1 MATRAGRYD
10 VILVAAYRQP
20 YIPFYLTTREFFESA
35 KAHMA
40 PDGVLAINVGRTATD
55 TRLVDALS
63 GTLNAVFPN
72 VFTIESNRRFTNSV
86 IYATSSAATV
96 DQFIARARAETN
108 PKLQPIVAEAL
119 ETGDVR
125 KVQPNG
131 IGFTDDLAPVG
142 RRPKAQIKWDAE
154 VSRTGGV
161 PEKQEVP
168 GVRNII
174 SVGAGKGG
182 VGKSTCAVN
191 IALALSQL
199 GARVGVLDAD
209 VYGPNVPILLGA
221 EHEKPYAEN
230 EKIIPIQRYGLKI
243 ISIAFF
249 IEEDKPAIWRGPM
262 LSGAV
267 RQFLFDVNW
276 GELDYLVVD
285 LPPGT
290 GDVQL
295 TMSQSIPMTGAVV
308 VSTPQD
314 VSTADVGRALQM
326 FNTLKVPNLG
336 LVENM
341 SFFVCPHCAQRDDI
355 FGHGGAKALAERMKI
370 PFLGEIP
377 LDRRIREGG
386 GPGVPL
392 LVHEPDAPLA
402 AVYRDVASHLA
413 AQVSIRNFKQASVI
427 PLRTI

>member
-1 MATRAGRYD
+1 MA
-10 VILVAAYRQP
+10 VIQ
-20 YIPFYLTTREFFESA
+20 LTE
-35 KAHMA
+35 
-40 PDGVLAINVGRTATD
+40 DDVLAVLSTVKDPELHRGMVELKMIRDLRIVDPQTIGLTVVLTPPACPLKNKIHDDIDAALAT
-55 TRLVDALS
+55 LPGS
-63 GTLNAVFPN
+63 
-72 VFTIESNRRFTNSV
+72 
-86 IYATSSAATV
+86 
-96 DQFIARARAETN
+96 
-108 PKLQPIVAEAL
+108 
-119 ETGDVR
+119 
-125 KVQPNG
+125 
-131 IGFTDDLAPVG
+131 
-142 RRPKAQIKWDAE
+142 PKAQIKWDAQ

-161 PEKQEVP
+161 PQKQQVQ
-168 GVRNII
+168 GVRNIV

-199 GARVGVLDAD
+199 GARVGILDAD

-249 IEEDKPAIWRGPM
+249 IETDKPAIWRGPM

-314 VSTADVGRALQM
+314 VSTADVGRAIQM

-341 SFFVCPHCAQRDDI
+341 SYFVCPHCGQRDDI
-355 FGHGGAKALAERMKI
+355 FGHGGAKALAER
-370 PFLGEIP
+370 
-377 LDRRIREGG
+377 IREGG

-392 LVHEPDAPLA
+392 MVHEPDSPLA
-402 AVYRDVASHLA
+402 AVYREVASHLA

>member
-1 MATRAGRYD
+1 MAVTQLNEDAVLTALSTVKDPELHRGMIELNMIQD
-10 VILVAAYRQP
+10 VTLVDPRTVAMRVV
-20 YIPFYLTTREFFESA
+20 LTTPACPLKNRIHDDIDA
-35 KAHMA
+35 A
-40 PDGVLAINVGRTATD
+40 LA
-55 TRLVDALS
+55 
-63 GTLNAVFPN
+63 TLPGA
-72 VFTIESNRRFTNSV
+72 
-86 IYATSSAATV
+86 
-96 DQFIARARAETN
+96 
-108 PKLQPIVAEAL
+108 
-119 ETGDVR
+119 
-125 KVQPNG
+125 
-131 IGFTDDLAPVG
+131 
-142 RRPKAQIKWDAE
+142 PKAEIKWDAQ
-154 VSRTGGV
+154 VSRTGSIPQMQQIEGV
-161 PEKQEVP
+161 K
-168 GVRNII
+168 NIV

-182 VGKSTCAVN
+182 VGKSTSAVN
-191 IALALSQL
+191 LALALAQL
-199 GARVGVLDAD
+199 GARTGVLDAD

-221 EHEKPYAEN
+221 EREKPYAQN
-230 EKIIPIQRYGLKI
+230 DKIIPIQRYGMKV

-249 IEEDKPAIWRGPM
+249 IEADKPAIWRGPM

-314 VSTADVGRALQM
+314 VSTADVGRAIQM

-336 LVENM
+336 LIENM
-341 SFFVCPHCAQRDDI
+341 SYFACPHCGEREDI
-355 FGHGGAKALAERMKI
+355 FGHGGAKILAERMRI

-377 LDRRIREGG
+377 LDRKIREGG

-392 LVHEPDAPLA
+392 MVSEPDSPLA
-402 AVYRDVASHLA
+402 AVYRDVASQLA

>member
-1 MATRAGRYD
+1 MAISQVTEQSVLEALRPVKDPELQRSMLDLKMIQDIA
-10 VILVAAYRQP
+10 VIDPQTIGMRVV
-20 YIPFYLTTREFFESA
+20 LTTPACPLKNRIHDDIDA
-35 KAHMA
+35 A
-40 PDGVLAINVGRTATD
+40 LA
-55 TRLVDALS
+55 
-63 GTLNAVFPN
+63 TLPGA
-72 VFTIESNRRFTNSV
+72 
-86 IYATSSAATV
+86 
-96 DQFIARARAETN
+96 
-108 PKLQPIVAEAL
+108 
-119 ETGDVR
+119 
-125 KVQPNG
+125 
-131 IGFTDDLAPVG
+131 
-142 RRPKAQIKWDAE
+142 PKAQIKWDAQ
-154 VSRTGGV
+154 VSRTGNIPQAQQIQGV
-161 PEKQEVP
+161 KNV
-168 GVRNII
+168 I

-221 EHEKPYAEN
+221 EHERPYAQD
-230 EKIIPIQRYGLKI
+230 EKIVPILRYGIRI

-249 IEEDKPAIWRGPM
+249 IEAEKAAIWRGPM

-276 GELDYLVVD
+276 GELDYLIVD

-314 VSTADVGRALQM
+314 VSTADVGRAIQM

-336 LVENM
+336 LIENM
-341 SFFVCPHCAQRDDI
+341 SYYICPHCGQREEI
-355 FGHGGAKALAERMKI
+355 FGHGGAKALAERMRV
-370 PFLGEIP
+370 PFLGEVP

-386 GPGVPL
+386 GPGMPL
-392 LVHEPDAPLA
+392 MVSAPDSELA
-402 AVYRDVASHLA
+402 SVYRDVASHLA

>member
-1 MATRAGRYD
+1 MAVTQLTEEIVLAALSTVKDPELHRGMIELNMIQD
-10 VILVAAYRQP
+10 VTLVDPRTVAMRVV
-20 YIPFYLTTREFFESA
+20 LTTPACPLKNRIHDDIDA
-35 KAHMA
+35 A
-40 PDGVLAINVGRTATD
+40 LA
-55 TRLVDALS
+55 
-63 GTLNAVFPN
+63 TLPGA
-72 VFTIESNRRFTNSV
+72 
-86 IYATSSAATV
+86 
-96 DQFIARARAETN
+96 
-108 PKLQPIVAEAL
+108 
-119 ETGDVR
+119 
-125 KVQPNG
+125 
-131 IGFTDDLAPVG
+131 
-142 RRPKAQIKWDAE
+142 PKAEIKWDAQ
-154 VSRTGGV
+154 VSRTGSIPQMQQIEGV
-161 PEKQEVP
+161 K
-168 GVRNII
+168 NIV

-182 VGKSTCAVN
+182 VGKSTSAVN
-191 IALALSQL
+191 LALALAQL
-199 GARVGVLDAD
+199 GARTGVLDAD

-221 EHEKPYAEN
+221 EREKPYAQN
-230 EKIIPIQRYGLKI
+230 DKIIPIQRYGMKV

-249 IEEDKPAIWRGPM
+249 IEADKPAIWRGPM

-314 VSTADVGRALQM
+314 VSTADVGRAIQM
-326 FNTLKVPNLG
+326 FHTLKVPNLG
-336 LVENM
+336 LIENM
-341 SFFVCPHCAQRDDI
+341 SYFACPHCGEREDI
-355 FGHGGAKALAERMKI
+355 FGHGGAKTLAERMKI

-377 LDRRIREGG
+377 LDRKIREGG

-392 LVHEPDAPLA
+392 MVSEPDSPLA
-402 AVYRDVASHLA
+402 AVYRDVASQLA

>member
-1 MATRAGRYD
+1 MQQ
-10 VILVAAYRQP
+10 I
-20 YIPFYLTTREFFESA
+20 E
-35 KAHMA
+35 
-40 PDGVLAINVGRTATD
+40 GVKN
-55 TRLVDALS
+55 
-63 GTLNAVFPN
+63 
-72 VFTIESNRRFTNSV
+72 
-86 IYATSSAATV
+86 
-96 DQFIARARAETN
+96 
-108 PKLQPIVAEAL
+108 IV
-119 ETGDVR
+119 
-125 KVQPNG
+125 
-131 IGFTDDLAPVG
+131 
-142 RRPKAQIKWDAE
+142 
-154 VSRTGGV
+154 
-161 PEKQEVP
+161 
-168 GVRNII
+168 

-182 VGKSTCAVN
+182 VGKSTSAVN
-191 IALALSQL
+191 LALALAQL
-199 GARVGVLDAD
+199 GARTGVLDAD

-221 EHEKPYAEN
+221 EREKPYAQN
-230 EKIIPIQRYGLKI
+230 DKIIPIQRYGIKL

-249 IEEDKPAIWRGPM
+249 IEADKPAIWRGPM

-314 VSTADVGRALQM
+314 VSTADVGRAIQM

-336 LVENM
+336 LIENM
-341 SFFVCPHCAQRDDI
+341 SYFTCPHCGEREDI
-355 FGHGGAKALAERMKI
+355 FGHGGAKMLAERMKI

-377 LDRRIREGG
+377 LDRKIREGG

-392 LVHEPDAPLA
+392 MVTEPDSPLA
-402 AVYRDVASHLA
+402 SVYRQVASQLA

>member
-1 MATRAGRYD
+1 MVELKMIKD
-10 VILVAAYRQP
+10 VIVLDPQTIGLTVV
-20 YIPFYLTTREFFESA
+20 LTTPACPLKNRIHDDIDA
-35 KAHMA
+35 ALA
-40 PDGVLAINVGRTATD
+40 VLPG
-55 TRLVDALS
+55 S
-63 GTLNAVFPN
+63 
-72 VFTIESNRRFTNSV
+72 
-86 IYATSSAATV
+86 
-96 DQFIARARAETN
+96 
-108 PKLQPIVAEAL
+108 
-119 ETGDVR
+119 
-125 KVQPNG
+125 
-131 IGFTDDLAPVG
+131 
-142 RRPKAQIKWDAE
+142 PKAQIKWDSM
-154 VSRTGGV
+154 VSRTGGI
-161 PEKQEVP
+161 PNKQQVE

-191 IALALSQL
+191 VAIALSQL
-199 GARVGVLDAD
+199 GARTGVLDAD

-221 EHEKPYAEN
+221 EHEKPMAEN
-230 EKIIPIQRYGLKI
+230 EKIIPIQRYGIKM
-243 ISIAFF
+243 ISLGFF
-249 IEEDKPAIWRGPM
+249 IEPDKPAIWRGPM

-314 VSTADVGRALQM
+314 VSTADVGRAIQM

-336 LVENM
+336 LIENM
-341 SFFVCPHCAQRDDI
+341 SYFLCPHCGERTEI
-355 FGHGGAKALAERMKI
+355 FGHGGARALAERMNI

-377 LDRRIREGG
+377 LDHRIREGG
-386 GPGVPL
+386 GQGVPL
-392 LVHEPDAPLA
+392 MVSDPDSPLA
-402 AVYRDVASHLA
+402 QVYRDVASSLA
-413 AQVSIRNFKQASVI
+413 AQVSVRNFKQASFI

>member
-1 MATRAGRYD
+1 VAVTQLTEESVLQALSTVQDPELRRPMMDLKMIRD
-10 VILVAAYRQP
+10 VVLVDPQTIGMRVV
-20 YIPFYLTTREFFESA
+20 LTTPACPLKNRIHDDIDA
-35 KAHMA
+35 A
-40 PDGVLAINVGRTATD
+40 LA
-55 TRLVDALS
+55 
-63 GTLNAVFPN
+63 TLPGA
-72 VFTIESNRRFTNSV
+72 
-86 IYATSSAATV
+86 
-96 DQFIARARAETN
+96 
-108 PKLQPIVAEAL
+108 
-119 ETGDVR
+119 
-125 KVQPNG
+125 
-131 IGFTDDLAPVG
+131 
-142 RRPKAQIKWDAE
+142 PKAQIKWDAQ
-154 VSRTGGV
+154 VSRTGSLPQTQQIEGV
-161 PEKQEVP
+161 K
-168 GVRNII
+168 NIV

-191 IALALSQL
+191 LAIALSQL
-199 GARVGVLDAD
+199 GARTGVLDAD

-221 EHEKPYAEN
+221 EREKPYAQN
-230 EKIIPIQRYGLKI
+230 DKIIPILRYGIKI
-243 ISIAFF
+243 ISLAFF
-249 IEEDKPAIWRGPM
+249 IEPDKAAIWRGPM

-314 VSTADVGRALQM
+314 VSTADVGRAIQM

-336 LVENM
+336 LIENM
-341 SFFVCPHCAQRDDI
+341 SYFICPHCGQREDV
-355 FGHGGAKALAERMKI
+355 FGHGGARTLAERMKV

-392 LVHEPDAPLA
+392 MVSAPDSPLA
-402 AVYRDVASHLA
+402 AVYRDVASHVA
-413 AQVSIRNFKQASVI
+413 AQVSIRNFKQASFI
-427 PLRTI
+427 PLRTV

>member
-1 MATRAGRYD
+1 MAVTQLTEQSVLD
-10 VILVAAYRQP
+10 VLRPVKDPELQRSMVELKMIQDLVVIDPQTIGMRVV
-20 YIPFYLTTREFFESA
+20 LTTPACPLKNRIHDDIDA
-35 KAHMA
+35 A
-40 PDGVLAINVGRTATD
+40 LA
-55 TRLVDALS
+55 
-63 GTLNAVFPN
+63 TLPGA
-72 VFTIESNRRFTNSV
+72 
-86 IYATSSAATV
+86 
-96 DQFIARARAETN
+96 
-108 PKLQPIVAEAL
+108 
-119 ETGDVR
+119 
-125 KVQPNG
+125 
-131 IGFTDDLAPVG
+131 
-142 RRPKAQIKWDAE
+142 PKAQIKWDAQ
-154 VSRTGGV
+154 VSRTGNLPQVQQIEGV
-161 PEKQEVP
+161 K
-168 GVRNII
+168 NIV

-191 IALALSQL
+191 VALALSQL

-221 EHEKPYAEN
+221 EHEKPYAQN
-230 EKIIPIQRYGLKI
+230 DKIVPILRYGIRI

-249 IEEDKPAIWRGPM
+249 IEADKAAIWRGPM

-276 GELDYLVVD
+276 GELDYLIVD

-314 VSTADVGRALQM
+314 VSTADVGRAIQM
-326 FNTLKVPNLG
+326 FSTLKVPNLG
-336 LVENM
+336 LIENM
-341 SFFVCPHCAQRDDI
+341 SYYVCPHCGQREEI
-355 FGHGGAKALAERMKI
+355 FGHGGAKALAERMRV

-392 LVHEPDAPLA
+392 MVSQADSELA
-402 AVYRDVASHLA
+402 SVYRDVASHLA

>member
-1 MATRAGRYD
+1 MAVT
-10 VILVAAYRQP
+10 Q
-20 YIPFYLTTREFFESA
+20 LTEA
-35 KAHMA
+35 
-40 PDGVLAINVGRTATD
+40 DVLAV
-55 TRLVDALS
+55 
-63 GTLNAVFPN
+63 
-72 VFTIESNRRFTNSV
+72 
-86 IYATSSAATV
+86 
-96 DQFIARARAETN
+96 
-108 PKLQPIVAEAL
+108 
-119 ETGDVR
+119 
-125 KVQPNG
+125 
-131 IGFTDDLAPVG
+131 LAPVKDPELG
-142 RRPKAQIKWDAE
+142 RGMIELKMIQDVVVVDAQTISMRVVLTTPACPLKNTIHDNIDGALATLPGSPKAQIKWDAQ

-161 PEKQEVP
+161 PQKQQVE
-168 GVRNII
+168 GVKNII

-249 IEEDKPAIWRGPM
+249 IEADKPAIWRGPM

-314 VSTADVGRALQM
+314 VSTADVGRAIQM

-341 SFFVCPHCAQRDDI
+341 SYFVCPHCGERDDI
-355 FGHGGAKALAERMKI
+355 FGHGGAKALAGRMNI

-392 LVHEPDAPLA
+392 MVHEPDSPLA

>member
-1 MATRAGRYD
+1 MAVDQLTEQSVMAALGTVKDPELNRGMVELKMIQYVA
-10 VILVAAYRQP
+10 VIDDRTIGMRVV
-20 YIPFYLTTREFFESA
+20 LTTPACPLKNRIHDDIDA
-35 KAHMA
+35 A
-40 PDGVLAINVGRTATD
+40 LA
-55 TRLVDALS
+55 
-63 GTLNAVFPN
+63 TLPGA
-72 VFTIESNRRFTNSV
+72 
-86 IYATSSAATV
+86 
-96 DQFIARARAETN
+96 
-108 PKLQPIVAEAL
+108 
-119 ETGDVR
+119 
-125 KVQPNG
+125 
-131 IGFTDDLAPVG
+131 
-142 RRPKAQIKWDAE
+142 PKAQIKWDAQ
-154 VSRTGGV
+154 VSRTGNI
-161 PEKQEVP
+161 PQRQQIE
-168 GVRNII
+168 GVRNIV

-199 GARVGVLDAD
+199 GARTGVLDAD

-221 EHEKPYAEN
+221 EGAKPYAEN
-230 EKIIPIQRYGLKI
+230 EKILPIERHGIKL
-243 ISIAFF
+243 ISLAFF
-249 IEEDKPAIWRGPM
+249 IEPDKPAIWRGPM

-314 VSTADVGRALQM
+314 VSTADVGRAIQR

-336 LVENM
+336 LIENM
-341 SFFVCPHCAQRDDI
+341 SYHVCPHCGERTEI
-355 FGHGGAKALAERMKI
+355 FGHGGARALAQRMAI

-377 LDRRIREGG
+377 LDQRIREGG
-386 GPGVPL
+386 GPGVPIM
-392 LVHEPDAPLA
+392 VSDPQSPLA
-402 AVYRDVASHLA
+402 QVYRDVASHLA
-413 AQVSIRNFKQASVI
+413 AQVSIRNFKQASFI

>member
-1 MATRAGRYD
+1 VAVTQLTEESVLQALSTVQDPELRRPMMDLKMIRD
-10 VILVAAYRQP
+10 VVLVDPQTIGMRVV
-20 YIPFYLTTREFFESA
+20 LTTPACPLKNRIHDDIDA
-35 KAHMA
+35 A
-40 PDGVLAINVGRTATD
+40 LA
-55 TRLVDALS
+55 
-63 GTLNAVFPN
+63 TLPGA
-72 VFTIESNRRFTNSV
+72 
-86 IYATSSAATV
+86 
-96 DQFIARARAETN
+96 
-108 PKLQPIVAEAL
+108 
-119 ETGDVR
+119 
-125 KVQPNG
+125 
-131 IGFTDDLAPVG
+131 
-142 RRPKAQIKWDAE
+142 PKAQIKWDAQ
-154 VSRTGGV
+154 VSRTGSLPQTQQIEGV
-161 PEKQEVP
+161 K
-168 GVRNII
+168 NIV

-191 IALALSQL
+191 LAIALSQL
-199 GARVGVLDAD
+199 GARTGVLDAD

-221 EHEKPYAEN
+221 EREKPYAQN
-230 EKIIPIQRYGLKI
+230 DKIIPILRYGIKI
-243 ISIAFF
+243 ISLAFF
-249 IEEDKPAIWRGPM
+249 IEPDKAAIWRGPM

-314 VSTADVGRALQM
+314 VSTADVGRAIQM

-336 LVENM
+336 LIENM
-341 SFFVCPHCAQRDDI
+341 SYFICPHCGQREDV
-355 FGHGGAKALAERMKI
+355 FGHGGARTLAERMKV

-392 LVHEPDAPLA
+392 MVSAPDSPLA
-402 AVYRDVASHLA
+402 AVYREVASHVA
-413 AQVSIRNFKQASVI
+413 AQVSIRNFKQASFI
-427 PLRTI
+427 PLRTV

>member
-1 MATRAGRYD
+1 MAIDQLTEQSVMAALGTVKDPELNRGMVELKMIQD
-10 VILVAAYRQP
+10 VALIDDRTIGMRVV
-20 YIPFYLTTREFFESA
+20 LTTPA
-35 KAHMA
+35 CPLKNKIHDDIDAA
-40 PDGVLAINVGRTATD
+40 LA
-55 TRLVDALS
+55 
-63 GTLNAVFPN
+63 TLPG
-72 VFTIESNRRFTNSV
+72 S
-86 IYATSSAATV
+86 
-96 DQFIARARAETN
+96 
-108 PKLQPIVAEAL
+108 
-119 ETGDVR
+119 
-125 KVQPNG
+125 
-131 IGFTDDLAPVG
+131 
-142 RRPKAQIKWDAE
+142 PKAQIKWDGQVA
-154 VSRTGGV
+154 RTGGV
-161 PEKQEVP
+161 PQKHQVE

-174 SVGAGKGG
+174 AVGAGKGG

-191 IALALSQL
+191 VALALSQL
-199 GARVGVLDAD
+199 GARTGVLDAD

-230 EKIIPIQRYGLKI
+230 DKIIPIQRYGIKM
-243 ISIAFF
+243 ISLGFF
-249 IEEDKPAIWRGPM
+249 IEADKPAIWRGPM

-285 LPPGT
+285 LPLGT

-314 VSTADVGRALQM
+314 AATADVGRAIRM

-341 SFFVCPHCAQRDDI
+341 SYFVCPHCGQREDI
-355 FGHGGAKALAERMKI
+355 FGHGGAKALAERMRV

-377 LDRRIREGG
+377 LDRKIREGG

-392 LVHEPDAPLA
+392 MVSEPDSPLA
-402 AVYRDVASHLA
+402 AVYREV
-413 AQVSIRNFKQASVI
+413 
-427 PLRTI
+427 P

>member
-1 MATRAGRYD
+1 MAVTQLTEESVLQALSTVQDPELRRPMMDLKMIRD
-10 VILVAAYRQP
+10 VVLVDPQTIGMRVV
-20 YIPFYLTTREFFESA
+20 LTTPACPLKNRIHDDIDA
-35 KAHMA
+35 A
-40 PDGVLAINVGRTATD
+40 LA
-55 TRLVDALS
+55 
-63 GTLNAVFPN
+63 TLPGA
-72 VFTIESNRRFTNSV
+72 
-86 IYATSSAATV
+86 
-96 DQFIARARAETN
+96 
-108 PKLQPIVAEAL
+108 
-119 ETGDVR
+119 
-125 KVQPNG
+125 
-131 IGFTDDLAPVG
+131 
-142 RRPKAQIKWDAE
+142 PKAQIKWDAQ
-154 VSRTGGV
+154 VSRTGSLPQTQQIEGV
-161 PEKQEVP
+161 K
-168 GVRNII
+168 NIV

-191 IALALSQL
+191 LAIALSQL
-199 GARVGVLDAD
+199 GARTGVLDAD

-221 EHEKPYAEN
+221 EREKPYAQN
-230 EKIIPIQRYGLKI
+230 DKIIPILRYGIKI
-243 ISIAFF
+243 ISLAFF
-249 IEEDKPAIWRGPM
+249 IEPDKAAIWRGPM

-314 VSTADVGRALQM
+314 VSTADVGRAIQM

-336 LVENM
+336 LIENM
-341 SFFVCPHCAQRDDI
+341 SYFICPHCGQREDV
-355 FGHGGAKALAERMKI
+355 FGHGGARTLAERMKV

-392 LVHEPDAPLA
+392 MVSAPDSPLA
-402 AVYRDVASHLA
+402 AVYREVASHVA
-413 AQVSIRNFKQASVI
+413 AQVSIRNFKQASFI
-427 PLRTI
+427 PLRTV

>member
-1 MATRAGRYD
+1 MAIDQLTESD
-10 VILVAAYRQP
+10 VMAALQGVKDPELHRSMLELKMIQDVVLVDPQTVGMRVV
-20 YIPFYLTTREFFESA
+20 LTTPACPLKNRIHDDIDA
-35 KAHMA
+35 A
-40 PDGVLAINVGRTATD
+40 LA
-55 TRLVDALS
+55 
-63 GTLNAVFPN
+63 TLPG
-72 VFTIESNRRFTNSV
+72 S
-86 IYATSSAATV
+86 
-96 DQFIARARAETN
+96 
-108 PKLQPIVAEAL
+108 
-119 ETGDVR
+119 
-125 KVQPNG
+125 
-131 IGFTDDLAPVG
+131 
-142 RRPKAQIKWDAE
+142 PKAQIRWDAQ
-154 VSRTGGV
+154 VSRTGNVPQRQQIEGV
-161 PEKQEVP
+161 K
-168 GVRNII
+168 NIV

-199 GARVGVLDAD
+199 GARTGVLDAD

-221 EHEKPYAEN
+221 EHEKPYAQD
-230 EKIIPIQRYGLKI
+230 EKIIPILRYGIKI
-243 ISIAFF
+243 ISLAFF
-249 IEEDKPAIWRGPM
+249 IEADKAAIWRGPM

-295 TMSQSIPMTGAVV
+295 TMSHSIPMTGAVV

-314 VSTADVGRALQM
+314 VATADVGRAIQM

-336 LVENM
+336 LIENM
-341 SFFVCPHCAQRDDI
+341 SYFVCPHCGAREDI
-355 FGHGGAKALAERMKI
+355 FGHGGAKALAERMRV

-392 LVHEPDAPLA
+392 MVSDPDSELA
-402 AVYRDVASHLA
+402 SVYREVASHLA

>member
-1 MATRAGRYD
+1 MAVTQLTEEVVLAALSTVKDPELHRGMIELKMIQD
-10 VILVAAYRQP
+10 VSLVDPRTVAMRVV
-20 YIPFYLTTREFFESA
+20 LTTPA
-35 KAHMA
+35 CPLKNQIHDDIDAA
-40 PDGVLAINVGRTATD
+40 LA
-55 TRLVDALS
+55 
-63 GTLNAVFPN
+63 TLPGA
-72 VFTIESNRRFTNSV
+72 
-86 IYATSSAATV
+86 
-96 DQFIARARAETN
+96 
-108 PKLQPIVAEAL
+108 
-119 ETGDVR
+119 
-125 KVQPNG
+125 
-131 IGFTDDLAPVG
+131 
-142 RRPKAQIKWDAE
+142 PKAEIKWDAQ
-154 VSRTGGV
+154 VSRTGSIPQMQQIEGV
-161 PEKQEVP
+161 KNV
-168 GVRNII
+168 V

-182 VGKSTCAVN
+182 VGKSTSAVN
-191 IALALSQL
+191 LALALGQL
-199 GARVGVLDAD
+199 GARTGVLDAD

-221 EHEKPYAEN
+221 QREKPYAQN
-230 EKIIPIQRYGLKI
+230 DKIIPIQRYGIKL

-249 IEEDKPAIWRGPM
+249 IEADKPAIWRGPM

-314 VSTADVGRALQM
+314 VSTADVGRAIQM

-336 LVENM
+336 LIENM
-341 SFFVCPHCAQRDDI
+341 SYFICPHCGQREDI

-377 LDRRIREGG
+377 LDRKIREGG

-392 LVHEPDAPLA
+392 MVSEPDSPLA
-402 AVYRDVASHLA
+402 SVYREVASQLA

>member
-1 MATRAGRYD
+1 MALGTVQDPELRRPMMDLKMIRD
-10 VILVAAYRQP
+10 VVLVDPQTIAMRVV
-20 YIPFYLTTREFFESA
+20 LTTPACPLKNRIHDDIDA
-35 KAHMA
+35 A
-40 PDGVLAINVGRTATD
+40 LA
-55 TRLVDALS
+55 
-63 GTLNAVFPN
+63 TLPGA
-72 VFTIESNRRFTNSV
+72 
-86 IYATSSAATV
+86 
-96 DQFIARARAETN
+96 
-108 PKLQPIVAEAL
+108 
-119 ETGDVR
+119 
-125 KVQPNG
+125 
-131 IGFTDDLAPVG
+131 
-142 RRPKAQIKWDAE
+142 PKAQIKWDAQ
-154 VSRTGGV
+154 VSRTGSLPQTQQIEGV
-161 PEKQEVP
+161 K
-168 GVRNII
+168 NII

-191 IALALSQL
+191 LAIALSQL
-199 GARVGVLDAD
+199 GARTGVLDAD

-221 EHEKPYAEN
+221 EREKPYAQN
-230 EKIIPIQRYGLKI
+230 EKIIPILRYGIKI
-243 ISIAFF
+243 ISLAFF
-249 IEEDKPAIWRGPM
+249 IEPDKAAIWRGPM

-314 VSTADVGRALQM
+314 VATADVGRAIQM

-336 LVENM
+336 MIENM
-341 SFFVCPHCAQRDDI
+341 SYFICPHCGQREDV

-392 LVHEPDAPLA
+392 MVSAPDSPLA

-413 AQVSIRNFKQASVI
+413 AQVSIRNFKQASFI
-427 PLRTI
+427 PLRTV

>member
-1 MATRAGRYD
+1 MAVEQLTEQAVLAVLSTVKDPELHRGMVELKMIQD
-10 VILVAAYRQP
+10 VTIVDSQTIGMRVV
-20 YIPFYLTTREFFESA
+20 LTTPACPLKNRIHDDIDA
-35 KAHMA
+35 A
-40 PDGVLAINVGRTATD
+40 LA
-55 TRLVDALS
+55 
-63 GTLNAVFPN
+63 TLPG
-72 VFTIESNRRFTNSV
+72 SPR
-86 IYATSSAATV
+86 
-96 DQFIARARAETN
+96 
-108 PKLQPIVAEAL
+108 
-119 ETGDVR
+119 
-125 KVQPNG
+125 
-131 IGFTDDLAPVG
+131 
-142 RRPKAQIKWDAE
+142 AQIKWDSQ
-154 VSRTGGV
+154 VSRPGNIQARQQIEGV
-161 PEKQEVP
+161 K
-168 GVRNII
+168 NIV

-199 GARVGVLDAD
+199 GARTGVLDAD

-230 EKIIPIQRYGLKI
+230 EKIIPIQRYGIKI
-243 ISIAFF
+243 ISLAFF
-249 IEEDKPAIWRGPM
+249 IEPDKAAIWRGPM

-276 GELDYLVVD
+276 GELDYLIVD

-314 VSTADVGRALQM
+314 VATADVGRAIQM

-341 SFFVCPHCAQRDDI
+341 SFFVCPHCGQREEI
-355 FGHGGAKALAERMKI
+355 FGHGGAKALAERTRI

-377 LDRRIREGG
+377 LDRKIREGG

-392 LVHEPDAPLA
+392 MVSEPDSSLA
-402 AVYRDVASHLA
+402 SVYRDVAQHLA

>member
-1 MATRAGRYD
+1 VAITQVTEQSVLEALRPVKDPELQRSMLDLKMIQDIA
-10 VILVAAYRQP
+10 VIDPQTIGMRVV
-20 YIPFYLTTREFFESA
+20 LTTPACPLKNRIHDDIDA
-35 KAHMA
+35 A
-40 PDGVLAINVGRTATD
+40 LA
-55 TRLVDALS
+55 
-63 GTLNAVFPN
+63 TLPGA
-72 VFTIESNRRFTNSV
+72 
-86 IYATSSAATV
+86 
-96 DQFIARARAETN
+96 
-108 PKLQPIVAEAL
+108 
-119 ETGDVR
+119 
-125 KVQPNG
+125 
-131 IGFTDDLAPVG
+131 
-142 RRPKAQIKWDAE
+142 PKAQIKWDAQ
-154 VSRTGGV
+154 VSRTGNIPQAQQIQGV
-161 PEKQEVP
+161 KNV
-168 GVRNII
+168 I

-221 EHEKPYAEN
+221 EHERPYAQD
-230 EKIIPIQRYGLKI
+230 EKIVPILRYGVRI

-249 IEEDKPAIWRGPM
+249 IEAEKAAIWRGPM

-276 GELDYLVVD
+276 GELDYLIVD

-314 VSTADVGRALQM
+314 VSTADVGRAIQM

-336 LVENM
+336 LIENM
-341 SFFVCPHCAQRDDI
+341 SYYVCPHCGQREEI
-355 FGHGGAKALAERMKI
+355 FGHGGAKALAERMRV
-370 PFLGEIP
+370 PFLGEVP

-386 GPGVPL
+386 GPGMPL
-392 LVHEPDAPLA
+392 MVSAPDSELA
-402 AVYRDVASHLA
+402 SVYRDVASHLA

>member
-1 MATRAGRYD
+1 VAIAQVTEQSVLEALRPVKDPELQRSMLDLKMIQDIA
-10 VILVAAYRQP
+10 VIDPQTIGMRVV
-20 YIPFYLTTREFFESA
+20 LTTPACPLKNRIHDDIDA
-35 KAHMA
+35 A
-40 PDGVLAINVGRTATD
+40 LA
-55 TRLVDALS
+55 
-63 GTLNAVFPN
+63 TLPGA
-72 VFTIESNRRFTNSV
+72 
-86 IYATSSAATV
+86 
-96 DQFIARARAETN
+96 
-108 PKLQPIVAEAL
+108 
-119 ETGDVR
+119 
-125 KVQPNG
+125 
-131 IGFTDDLAPVG
+131 
-142 RRPKAQIKWDAE
+142 PKAQIKWDAQ
-154 VSRTGGV
+154 VSRTGNIPQV
-161 PEKQEVP
+161 QQIP
-168 GVRNII
+168 GVRNIV

-221 EHEKPYAEN
+221 EHERPYAQD
-230 EKIIPIQRYGLKI
+230 EKIVPILRYGIRI

-249 IEEDKPAIWRGPM
+249 IEAEKAAIWRGPM

-276 GELDYLVVD
+276 GELDYLIVD

-314 VSTADVGRALQM
+314 VSTADVGRAIQM

-336 LVENM
+336 LIENM
-341 SFFVCPHCAQRDDI
+341 SYYVCPHCGQREEI
-355 FGHGGAKALAERMKI
+355 FGHGGAKALAERMRI
-370 PFLGEIP
+370 PFLGEVP

-392 LVHEPDAPLA
+392 MVSAPDSELA
-402 AVYRDVASHLA
+402 SVYRDVASHLA